1 MGKIVVKAE
10 SRYLGLN
17 TTSRFIV
24 RLIRWM
30 SYSALIT
37 LVVVFTLSSLTGLNA
52 VALMLALF
60 LLDELCH
67 MHKSKKNLARLKRE
81 GEEVNAADY
90 LSPRAIRLLSR
101 AQTRARISSTNLN
114 LQVLNVLLTQADT
127 KRAFERL
134 EVKSDR
140 LAAKLQEYLQKSSS
154 KKVRHDKLHTQRD
167 QLIKTGFERAQ
178 NHFDASIGNKD
189 VLAALGYIKDFELD
203 QLYSLFEINAHDVE
217 LASILSVKKKNPKRH
232 FFARRYKVKE
242 KRMNRSW
249 TARPTPTLD
258 QISTDLTDVVR
269 AHGEGLLI
277 GHVNEYDRLTDLLAK
292 GRGANVLLVGE
303 PGVGKTS
310 LVKHLALQIN
320 SDRVPHELFDKR
332 LVQLDTA
339 ALINT
344 GEHSKEYMQKLLNE
358 IKQAGNIILY
368 IPQISTLNKAQGSM
382 SLTLADSLLPELK
395 ESSFALIASSYP
407 KEFKSQLEE
416 NSQFKEAFS
425 VINVEEMSEEEA
437 SHYLSYQSLILEQ
450 ESPITIS
457 LKALRKA
464 VSLAKRYFRQKM
476 LPESALALLKETLAD
491 VQEKG
496 REELFEEDV
505 VNTAQK
511 QVNVPLKKAKEKEAQ
526 SLVALEDTIHESY
539 IDQEQAVKAV
549 ADALR
554 QYRAGIANTKGPIA
568 SFLFIGPT
576 GVGKTELSKILTKI
590 QFGSEGAMKRFDM
603 SEYQTKESTYRL
615 IGSPDG
621 AVQGALT
628 EAVRLSPYALILL
641 DEFEKAHPDILN
653 LFLQVLDDA
662 RLTDNLGRTIDFSNT
677 IIIATSNAHSDLIK
691 QSLEAGQGIEQV
703 EASVKGRLTEYFKPE
718 LINRFSKIVTFK
730 PLSKEDTKKILNLEL
745 GRLAEQLKNEH
756 TISLTVSE
764 GAMTVLVE
772 KGFDPVYGARPLKN
786 TISEEVKNVVATMM
800 LKGELKPGQ
809 ILAVD
814 AENGVLTFS

>member
-1 MGKIVVKAE
+1 MGKIEVKVD
-10 SRYLGLN
+10 SGYLKLN
-17 TTSRFIV
+17 TTSRFVV

-30 SYSALIT
+30 SYSALIA

-52 VALMLALF
+52 VALLLALF
-60 LLDELCH
+60 LIDELCH
-67 MHKSKKNLARLKRE
+67 MHKSKKNLARLRQE
-81 GEEVNAADY
+81 RGEVNAADY
-90 LSPRAIRLLSR
+90 LSPKALRLLSR
-101 AQTRARISSTNLN
+101 AQTRARISNTSFN
-114 LQVLNVLLTQADT
+114 LQVLNVLLTQSQT
-127 KRAFERL
+127 KKAFERL

-154 KKVRHDKLHTQRD
+154 RKARHEKLHTQRD
-167 QLIKTGFERAQ
+167 QLIKTAFERAQ
-178 NHFDASIGNKD
+178 NHFDASINNKD
-189 VLAALGYIKDFELD
+189 ILSALGYIKDFELD
-203 QLYSLFEINAHDVE
+203 QLYSLFEINAYDIE

-232 FFARRYKVKE
+232 FFARRYKIKE

-249 TARPTPTLD
+249 TARPTPALD
-258 QISTDLTDVVR
+258 QISIDLTDSVR
-269 AHGEGLLI
+269 AHGEALLI
-277 GHVNEYDRLTDLLAK
+277 GHENEYDRLTDLLAK

-303 PGVGKTS
+303 PGVGKTA
-310 LVKHLALQIN
+310 LIKHLAFQIN
-320 SDRVPHELFDKR
+320 NDRVPSALFDKR

-416 NSQFKEAFS
+416 NSQFKEAFAI
-425 VINVEEMSEEEA
+425 VHVEEMSEEEA
-437 SHYLSYQSLILEQ
+437 SRYLSYQALILEQ
-450 ESPITIS
+450 ESAITIS

-464 VSLAKRYFRQKM
+464 TSLAKRYFRQKM
-476 LPESALALLKETLAD
+476 LPESALALLKEALAD
-491 VQEKG
+491 VHEKG
-496 REELFEEDV
+496 REELLEEDV

-511 QVNVPLKKAKEKEAQ
+511 QINVPLKRAKEKESQ

-539 IDQEQAVKAV
+539 INQDQAVKAV

-554 QYRAGIANTKGPIA
+554 QYRAGLSGPKGPIA

-603 SEYQTKESTYRL
+603 SEYQTKEATYRL

-621 AVQGALT
+621 AVEGALT

-677 IIIATSNAHSDLIK
+677 IIIATSNAHSNLIK
-691 QSLEAGQGIEQV
+691 QNLEEGKGIVEV
-703 EASVKGRLTEYFKPE
+703 EALVKSRLTEYFKPE

-730 PLSKEDTKKILNLEL
+730 PLSREDTKKILSLEL
-745 GRLAEQLKNEH
+745 KKLIEQLKNEH
-756 TISLTVSE
+756 TITLTVSSS
-764 GAMTVLVE
+764 AMDVLAD
-772 KGFDPVYGARPLKN
+772 KGFDPIYGARPLKN
-786 TISEEVKNVVATMM
+786 TISEEVKNVVATAI
-800 LKGELKPGQ
+800 LKGELKAGQ
-809 ILAVD
+809 ELLVD
-814 AENGVLTFS
+814 AEGGALTFS